1 MRRLLLAL
9 VGGAVLSLAFPGYG
23 LWWAAPPA
31 IAILALVTVGVRGRA
46 GFGLGLAFGLAFF
59 VPTLSWS
66 GIYLGVVPWAGLA
79 VCQALYVGLLGWG

>member
-46 GFGLGLAFGLAFF
+46 GFGLGLSFGLAFF
-59 VPTLSWS
+59 VPTLSLS
-66 GIYLGVVPWAGLA
+66 LIHI
-79 VCQALYVGLLGWG
+79 